1 MATKTDFTPEEW
13 KKLLQSPLLAS
24 FAISAADPSGFFG
37 LVKESF
43 ASASALAEVKAN
55 PGADALITAV
65 VDDLLTSDGRTAAR
79 DGVKAV
85 VTGGD
90 VAGGK
95 DRALADLKATVASS
109 TPRPPPTRSPSR
121 PGSAISRKKWRK
133 PQAKAVSWALAANR
147 SATRKR
153 RRSRNS
159 PRFWRPDRKSGGDE
173 RALNR
178 PDHRRPTASAAV
190 RP

>member
-1 MATKTDFTPEEW
+1 MSLARPELEEKMATKTDFTPEEW

-43 ASASALAEVKAN
+43 ASASALAEVKSN

-95 DRALADLKATVASS
+95 DRALTDLKATVA
-109 TPRPPPTRSPSR
+109 
-121 PGSAISRKKWRK
+121 ILD
-133 PQAKAVSWALAANR
+133 AKAPADTVAFKAWLGHIAQKVAEASSESGFLGFGGEPVSDKEKATLAELAQILAA
-147 SATRKR
+147 
-153 RRSRNS
+153 
-159 PRFWRPDRKSGGDE
+159 
-173 RALNR
+173 
-178 PDHRRPTASAAV
+178 
-190 RP
+190 